1 MSEKLEPTR
10 DDRKRRID
18 ELFADEPFLS
28 ATMKAKR
35 LHEKL
40 EAGPVSFDV
49 PTQSASGVALAKGWP
64 DRLEAPV
71 REVPIEA
78 PKVNPL
84 SLKRAR
90 EFLRIETQ
98 DGDPGEGAEA
108 LERQNEILLRNLKD
122 GVLSKWIQDMKAA

>member
-1 MSEKLEPTR
+1 MKN
-10 DDRKRRID
+10 
-18 ELFADEPFLS
+18 LFRLVVLACVLLLAAC
-28 ATMKAKR
+28 ATNQGS
-35 LHEKL
+35 H
-40 EAGPVSFDV
+40 
-49 PTQSASGVALAKGWP
+49 
-64 DRLEAPV
+64 
-71 REVPIEA
+71 EA

-98 DGDPGEGAEA
+98 DGDPGEGNET

>member
-1 MSEKLEPTR
+1 MSEKLEPVK
-10 DDRKRRID
+10 DERKRRID

-40 EAGPVSFDV
+40 ESGPVTFDV
-49 PTQSASGVALAKGWP
+49 PTQSASGVALSKEWP
-64 DRLEAPV
+64 ERMESPI

-78 PKVNPL
+78 PPVNPL
-84 SLKRAR
+84 SLQRAR
-90 EFLRIETQ
+90 EFLRIETY
-98 DGDPGEGAEA
+98 DGDPDDAAEK